1 MNKMESGFIFVIL
14 AAVTSLA
21 FPADDQSCMSAISDP
36 VAVFGQDNATNSTP
50 IAETKGETTQTCT
63 NKCCQSETCNV
74 VIFRASEQEAD
85 STCQLFSCQPIKSC
99 SFRVEAG
106 VSLFLRHANTTLGTA
121 TAVDVDVTTFMSTD
135 TTLGQD
141 TPLYTNT
148 ITPQTLD
155 ATLSYVTS
163 DSVNIS
169 AAVSDTSTASS
180 SVSNTTPLGQDT
192 PLYTNTTTAQTLDA
206 TLSYATS
213 DSVNISAAVSDTS
226 TASSSV
232 SNTTPLADNIS
243 ATHVTSS
250 SAPGNQSLTPE
261 ELSTASTNQ
270 YVNSSAIT
278 QAIVM
283 TTIETFGGATMTMSQ
298 LVSDVTNETSTSTST
313 LSTTVTDSVTGQALT
328 DKTYSDSTTTVST
341 NSDTRTSISTP
352 LSQSTENTTPL
363 PTRALTSTSTE
374 LDTSTL
380 AQVSSTDSNTNL
392 DPNQTEEN
400 EVVALTEWPPNNT
413 STAIITDVTQGIQE
427 TSNSDFNSRLNT
439 TRGDSLIEKNSTLT
453 EHKGVYTNST
463 LKLTGD
469 KDSREAMVVILVCT
483 LTFGCVFLLVVVGIL
498 SRRIYEGYQ
507 KRHYSRLD
515 YLINGMYY

>member
-135 TTLGQD
+135 TT
-141 TPLYTNT
+141 
-148 ITPQTLD
+148 
-155 ATLSYVTS
+155 
-163 DSVNIS
+163 
-169 AAVSDTSTASS
+169 
-180 SVSNTTPLGQDT
+180 LGQDT